1 MVILSTIITVLLTIV
16 AIGVRLALISAQ
28 VALKAAETSLRVANR
43 VSDKAIRKG
52 KKVVDKAGKKAV
64 KEVSSVH
71 KGAGD
76 AASKGHK
83 AVSAVGDV
91 AVNTAI
97 AAKRAAVLALRL
109 LMKALRWVLHLLDGI
124 VAALCAVST
133 VLIVVIIMVI
143 VMIFA
148 AFGAIVPIGAGAGGF
163 TASTSVTVEPTK
175 NGDNS
180 GVTAS
185 FEGWS
190 TKGKTSVP
198 HYVQWYA
205 NTDAELAFR
214 DEHMKANGTGSGDW
228 ANLPYNGGDVAGNA
242 CGACALANAISGQLK
257 QEITPDIIVSFL
269 NSKGLCTVSNA
280 VGCVNVLADKYTDV
294 LFMDINGDSP
304 KFSCWNCGEMSYKPT
319 SRTQSID
326 MDKVD
331 EWLDMGACLVFSIGP
346 NTAWGG
352 RNNSGHF
359 VCCYG
364 RDSDGYYVTDS
375 RFFAPYEKN
384 GVTVTYGID
393 EPMEW
398 EQVFTG
404 GVQGPFVVI
413 HKDKYKK

>member
-16 AIGVRLALISAQ
+16 AIGVRMALISAQ

-148 AFGAIVPIGAGAGGF
+148 AFGAIVPIGAGAGDF
-163 TASTSVTVEPTK
+163 SASTSVTVQPSSKTNPSPTR
-175 NGDNS
+175 D
-180 GVTAS
+180 AAA
-185 FEGWS
+185 GWS
-190 TKGKTSVP
+190 TKGQVSVP
-198 HYVQWYA
+198 HLIQNV
-205 NTDAELAFR
+205 NRISSPAEDFVYCKDYTKEYYSIAYG
-214 DEHMKANGTGSGDW
+214 NSNVSG
-228 ANLPYNGGDVAGNA
+228 AG
-242 CGACALANAISGQLK
+242 CGAMAFTCAISGVTGKLVEPADVVTICRSQSGGDTTCNGAGCFAALAEKYNLETKTLAWWGSDAYHDVTDEPK
-257 QEITPDIIVSFL
+257 QGFAGLNEIKKLLDDGYVCVMS
-269 NSKGLCTVSNA
+269 
-280 VGCVNVLADKYTDV
+280 VGDGTG
-294 LFMDINGDSP
+294 M
-304 KFSCWNCGEMSYKPT
+304 
-319 SRTQSID
+319 
-326 MDKVD
+326 
-331 EWLDMGACLVFSIGP
+331 LDPGA
-346 NTAWGG
+346 
-352 RNNSGHF
+352 GHYI
-359 VCCYG
+359 CCYG
-364 RDSDGYYVTDS
+364 YDSEGFYVSDSWYVYYAMTNDDGARQGNCWYTFDKAYPANKVFCCGIQGL
-375 RFFAPYEKN
+375 FFL
-384 GVTVTYGID
+384 
-393 EPMEW
+393 
-398 EQVFTG
+398 
-404 GVQGPFVVI
+404 
-413 HKDKYKK
+413 KKAGSSSESSAEN